1 MGKKCENALKNRYFI
16 FSFSFVLYAA
26 YIAYSISYTGFPVR
40 PLTSYAPHP
49 SANIYI
55 YIYRYSI
62 TPNYYHRI
70 LLFVIHTKTISGPRG
85 TIEFC
90 HFTAWDRLLKQKPPY
105 IRLIRDPRFFRF
117 PLCCNVADQDQRPNY
132 YNEVVYDKWLK
143 RLI

>member
-1 MGKKCENALKNRYFI
+1 MSNVIILHPRLPLMWMYKTKKYVCYQN
-16 FSFSFVLYAA
+16 SVL
-26 YIAYSISYTGFPVR
+26 TF
-40 PLTSYAPHP
+40 

-105 IRLIRDPRFFRF
+105 TRLIRDPRFFRF